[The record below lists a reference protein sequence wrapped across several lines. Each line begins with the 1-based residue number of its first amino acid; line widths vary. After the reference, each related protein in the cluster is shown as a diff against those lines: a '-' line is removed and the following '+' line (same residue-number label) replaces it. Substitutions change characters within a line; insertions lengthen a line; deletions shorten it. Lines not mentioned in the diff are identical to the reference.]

1 MAQQFSNQEQ
11 SVINHMTSYNFLDKK
26 MTDDNTKRIM
36 FGVRAM
42 VHVFTTITMKV
53 ITVPAIESC
62 EYNDYS
68 RNYLISS

>member
-11 SVINHMTSYNFLDKK
+11 SVMNHMTTYNLLDKT
-26 MTDDNTKRIM
+26 MTDGNTKRIM
-36 FGVRAM
+36 FDVRAM